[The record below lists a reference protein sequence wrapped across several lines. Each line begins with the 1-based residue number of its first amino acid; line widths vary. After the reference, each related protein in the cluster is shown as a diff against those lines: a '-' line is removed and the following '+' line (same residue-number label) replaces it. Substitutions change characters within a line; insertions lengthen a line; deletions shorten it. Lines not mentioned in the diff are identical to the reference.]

1 MDKNNLI
8 KLLERD
14 SKKIIINALKE
25 DLGSGDITTR
35 TIIPDRMKCDAF
47 IFSKEK
53 GIVCGL
59 PIIKRVFKVLDP
71 NATFNQL
78 LKDGDIVLPGQ
89 KIIEISGRARSILNG
104 ERVALNFLQRLSGI
118 ATYVH
123 KFVKKATPFG
133 VKILDTRK
141 TTPGLRIL
149 EKYAV
154 RVGGGINHRFGLWDE
169 ILIKGNH
176 IELVGLKKA
185 VKRAQKIKKRI
196 EVEVRNLEEVK
207 EALSLGVDIIM
218 LDNMNLKTIT
228 RAIKIIGKKARV
240 EVSGGVNLKNI
251 KKIAETRPDWIS
263 IGRLTYSAGVLDMS
277 LVVRKKKTSPTKQ
290 TYILPEDLRG
300 ELRKPIGVV
309 ILGRK
314 KQVFKKFKQ
323 FISKEKFQRIITV
336 GDYCSFEIPSDV
348 KIFDGKIRR
357 KKIKRGFPYSLSV
370 RNPAGTIQK
379 EVWGKIKTGIKRK
392 KNIFVKGEEDLLVI
406 PSLLTAP
413 ENSLV
418 VYGLPGRGICLVK
431 NSSKNKAI
439 FRDLLERF
447 IFLP

>member
-1 MDKNNLI
+1 MNKDHLT
-8 KLLERD
+8 KLLKRN

-25 DLGSGDITTR
+25 DIGTGDITSK
-35 TIIPDRMKCDAF
+35 TIIPTKTKCDAF

-53 GIVCGL
+53 GVVCGL
-59 PIIKRVFKVLDP
+59 PIVKEVFKTLDP
-71 NATFNQL
+71 NVTFNEI
-78 LKDGDIVLPGQ
+78 LKDGDITLPNQ
-89 KIIEISGRARSILNG
+89 KIIEISGRAREILSG

-118 ATYVH
+118 ATYVS
-123 KFVKKATPFG
+123 KFVKMVSPFG

-141 TTPGLRIL
+141 TTPGLRVL

-154 RVGGGINHRFGLWDE
+154 RVGGGMNHRFGLWDK
-169 ILIKGNH
+169 ILIKENH

-185 VKRAQKIKKRI
+185 VKKAQKTKKRI

-207 EALSLGVDIIM
+207 EALNLGVDIIM
-218 LDNMNLKTIT
+218 LDNMDLKTIT
-228 RAIKIIGKKARV
+228 RAIKMIGKKALV

-277 LVVRKKKTSPTKQ
+277 LVVRKKKPSLIKQ
-290 TYILPEDLRG
+290 TYILPKDLRE
-300 ELRKPIGVV
+300 ELRKPIGVT
-309 ILGRK
+309 ILGGRK
-314 KQVFKKFKQ
+314 EVLKKFKR
-323 FISKEKFQRIITV
+323 FIGKEKFQRIITV

-370 RNPAGTIQK
+370 RNPAGTIQR
-379 EVWGKIKTGIKRK
+379 EVWGKIKAGIKGK
-392 KNIFVKGEEDLLVI
+392 KNIFIKGEEDLLVI

-418 VYGLPGRGICLVK
+418 VYGLPGKGICLVK
-431 NSSKNKAI
+431 SSPKNKSI
-439 FRDLLERF
+439 FRDILERF
-447 IFLP
+447 ISLP

>member
-1 MDKNNLI
+1 MNKNNLT
-8 KLLERD
+8 KLLKRN

-25 DLGSGDITTR
+25 DVGTGDITTK
-35 TIIPDRMKCDAF
+35 TIIPTKTKCDAF

-53 GIVCGL
+53 GVVCGL
-59 PIIKRVFKVLDP
+59 PIVKEVFKTLDP
-71 NATFNQL
+71 NVTFNEI
-78 LKDGDIVLPGQ
+78 LKDGDITLPNQ
-89 KIIEISGRARSILNG
+89 KIIEISGKARGILSG

-118 ATYVH
+118 ATYVRR
-123 KFVKKATPFG
+123 FVKIANPFG

-154 RVGGGINHRFGLWDE
+154 HIGGGVNHRFGLWDE
-169 ILIKGNH
+169 ILIKENH
-176 IELVGLKKA
+176 IELIGLKEA
-185 VKRAQKIKKRI
+185 VKKAQKTKKRI

-207 EALSLGVDIIM
+207 EALNLGVDIIM
-218 LDNMNLKTIT
+218 LDNMDLKTIT
-228 RAIKIIGKKARV
+228 KAIKIIGRRALV

-251 KKIAETRPDWIS
+251 KKIAKTRPDWIS

-277 LVVRKKKTSPTKQ
+277 LVVKRKRSPLTKQ
-290 TYILPEDLRG
+290 TYILPEKLKK
-300 ELRKPIGVV
+300 ELRRPIGVT
-309 ILGRK
+309 ILGGR
-314 KQVFKKFKQ
+314 KQVLKKFKQ
-323 FISKEKFQRIITV
+323 FVGRRKFQRIITV

-348 KIFDGKIRR
+348 KIFDGRVRR
-357 KKIKRGFPYSLSV
+357 KKIKRSFPYSFSV

-379 EVWGKIKTGIKRK
+379 DVWGKIKAGIKGK

-418 VYGLPGRGICLVK
+418 IYGLPGKGICLVK

-439 FRDLLERF
+439 FRDILERF
-447 IFLP
+447 ISPP